1 MKITNNNIN
10 EDINNQRLPSFEDVN
25 KKIDYSPIDEELRKH
40 NLRKS
45 ILQKAS
51 IGLASVVLVVG
62 VAFGVKIL
70 KITTKKAPFEMG
82 TYTYTTQIG
91 EIEGLDFSEQ
101 SYIVLSEV
109 ELSGPGTFMIE
120 NDEQEWVVYG
130 QFYECSLS
138 NEIISFSDYKLGV
151 YIFSTINYEIDLQ
164 FILNDDKDEINLII
178 QSESNKN
185 TIYFIENNN
194 NQ

>member
-1 MKITNNNIN
+1 MKNMNNNIN
-10 EDINNQRLPSFEDVN
+10 EDINNQRVLSFEDVN
-25 KKIDYSPIDEELRKH
+25 KNIDYSPIDEELRKS

-62 VAFGVKIL
+62 VAFGMKIL
-70 KITTKKAPFEMG
+70 KITTNKAPFEMG
-82 TYTYTTQIG
+82 TYTYTSQVG

-101 SYIVLSEV
+101 SYIVLSEE

-120 NDEQEWVVYG
+120 NDEQDWVVYG
-130 QFYECSLS
+130 SFNECEFETYNIGELS
-138 NEIISFSDYKLGV
+138 KKGMGYSFQNDIYLIDIVIGNQKDNQEILVQIKNLDKTHS
-151 YIFSTINYEIDLQ
+151 IFFT
-164 FILNDDKDEINLII
+164 
-178 QSESNKN
+178 
-185 TIYFIENNN
+185 N

>member
-51 IGLASVVLVVG
+51 IGFASVVLVVG

-82 TYTYTTQIG
+82 TYTYTSQVG

-101 SYIVLSEV
+101 SYIVLSEE
-109 ELSGPGTFMIE
+109 ELNGPGTFMIE
-120 NDEQEWVVYG
+120 NDEQDWVVYG
-130 QFYECSLS
+130 AFNECEFETYPIGKINKKNDGYVFVYGNYQVNLS
-138 NEIISFSDYKLGV
+138 ISKHNQKNNIILEF
-151 YIFSTINYEIDLQ
+151 
-164 FILNDDKDEINLII
+164 NDNDEKK
-178 QSESNKN
+178 SVFF
-185 TIYFIENNN
+185 TN